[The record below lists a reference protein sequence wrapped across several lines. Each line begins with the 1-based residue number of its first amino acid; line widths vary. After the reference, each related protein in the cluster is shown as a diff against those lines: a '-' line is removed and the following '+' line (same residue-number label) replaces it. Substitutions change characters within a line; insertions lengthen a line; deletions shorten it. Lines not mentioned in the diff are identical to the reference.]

1 MGSRPSVRTDI
12 RPTRRSGLRDLLTG
26 RRGEEAMRY
35 YLGVDWA
42 DASHAI
48 WVDDDQGGRILGR
61 VVPHTADGFG
71 EWGRWLDE
79 QRAQGIE
86 LWAAIER
93 PDGRVVDFLLD
104 HGVVVYPINP
114 KALDRARDRY
124 RMSASKSDL
133 FDARVLASFLR
144 TDQAHLHALQPS
156 SEAAQELKLL
166 TRDYTRLVREQTRL
180 VNQLTAT
187 LKEYYPRA
195 LELCG
200 DVTTKRAA
208 AFLRAYPT
216 PAILTALPEAAWH
229 LFATTHRW
237 SVEQAAALWTVL
249 QQPQV
254 PVPAHVVRAK
264 SRLVLVLLRQLETAV
279 QAVDDYRK
287 VVMDFFAQLPAA
299 EWATTLPA
307 SQGTLVPTIWAE
319 LGDAFDRWT
328 SWQHLQGHSGVVPV
342 TRSSGK
348 SQSISF
354 RFACN
359 LHLRRALQQF
369 AFCSLKSSEW
379 ARAYYDQQRARG
391 HQHHAALRALAA
403 KWVKII
409 FVLWSRQVPYDET
422 YHLAMMTR
430 QHLRQAA

>member
-1 MGSRPSVRTDI
+1 MED
-12 RPTRRSGLRDLLTG
+12 
-26 RRGEEAMRY
+26 E
-35 YLGVDWA
+35 
-42 DASHAI
+42 
-48 WVDDDQGGRILGR
+48 QGARVLGR
-61 VVPHTADGFG
+61 VVPHTADGLTD
-71 EWGRWLDE
+71 WGRWLDK

-104 HGVVVYPINP
+104 HGVIVYPINP

-124 RMSASKSDL
+124 RMSASKSDP

-200 DVTTKRAA
+200 DVTAKRAA
-208 AFLRAYPT
+208 ALLRAYPI
-216 PAILTALPEAAWH
+216 PATLAALSRAKW
-229 LFATTHRW
+229 LRFATMHRW
-237 SVEQAAALWTVL
+237 NAEQAVALWEL
-249 QQPQV
+249 LRHPQL
-254 PVPAHVVRAK
+254 PVPEQVVCAK
-264 SRLVLVLLRQLETAV
+264 HRLVLVLLRQLETVV

-287 VVMDFFAQLPAA
+287 TVMDFFAQLPAA
-299 EWATTLPA
+299 AWAATLPA

-319 LGDAFDRWT
+319 LGDAAGRWA

-342 TRSSGK
+342 TRCSGR
-348 SQSISF
+348 SHGVFF
-354 RFACN
+354 RFACI
-359 LHLRRALQQF
+359 LHLCRALQQF
-369 AFCSLKSSEW
+369 AFCSLKASEW

-391 HQHHAALRALAA
+391 HRHQATSRALAA
-403 KWVKII
+403 KWVKIL
-409 FVLWSRQVPYDET
+409 FVLW
-422 YHLAMMTR
+422 TR
-430 QHLRQAA
+430 HIG

>member
-1 MGSRPSVRTDI
+1 
-12 RPTRRSGLRDLLTG
+12 
-26 RRGEEAMRY
+26 MRY
-35 YLGVDWA
+35 YIGVDWA
-42 DASHAI
+42 DTTHAI
-48 WVDDDQGGRILGR
+48 WVEDEQGAR
-61 VVPHTADGFG
+61 VLERAVSHTAEGLA

-79 QRAQGIE
+79 QRASGIE

-104 HGVVVYPINP
+104 HGVAVYPVNP

-124 RMSASKSDL
+124 RMSASKSDP
-133 FDARVLASFLR
+133 FDAHVLAAFLR
-144 TDQAHLHALQPS
+144 TDHPHLRALQPS
-156 SEAAQELKLL
+156 SAATQELKLL
-166 TRDYTRLVREQTRL
+166 TRDYTRLVRDQTRL

-200 DVTTKRAA
+200 DVTTKRTA

-216 PAILTALPEAAWH
+216 PAALAALSRAKWFR
-229 LFATTHRW
+229 FADRHRW
-237 SVEQAAALWTVL
+237 SVEQAATLWEL
-249 QQPQV
+249 LRHPQL
-254 PVPAHVVRAK
+254 PVPDHVVRAK
-264 SRLVLVLLRQLETAV
+264 RRLVLVLLLQLETVV

-287 VVMDFFAQLPAA
+287 AVMEYFAQLPAA
-299 EWATTLPA
+299 AWAATLPA
-307 SQGTLVPTIWAE
+307 SQGTLIPTIWAE
-319 LGDAFDRWT
+319 LGDTAGRWA
-328 SWQHLQGHSGVVPV
+328 SWQHLQGHGGVVPV

-348 SQSISF
+348 AHGVFF

-391 HQHHAALRALAA
+391 HWHQAALRALAA

-409 FVLWSRQVPYDET
+409 FVLWSRHIPYDEN
-422 YHLAMMTR
+422 YHLAMMAR